1 MDIFDNEWKP
11 LLKLFSR
18 AAMNAEIMAEFSDE
32 ECDRLHTFMDA
43 LQDLALEK
51 GKCPKNVPKCLPLPG
66 FYS

>member
-18 AAMNAEIMAEFSDE
+18 AAMNDEIMSEFSDE

-51 GKCPKNVPKCLPLPG
+51 GK
-66 FYS
+66 